1 MEIYINDQ
9 KLETTLNGETYLS
22 QVFDEI
28 IKWIESNRKYLRSY
42 HVNGSELTRIEMETM
57 AIEGVHRLDLFVGEE
72 LDIIEDSLIEL
83 DMYVDKVGSTLVG
96 RDSLTEK
103 ESNDLKEGIPWIENM
118 LISTK
123 NLLHLNL
130 ASIRPMG
137 KGKNV
142 EEILSSLKEI
152 SQNLDGT
159 TAIDAFLEDL
169 RDLKLFLMDLSA
181 RLAVIRMEDSEL
193 IAIIQKFVD
202 EKDKIIKDFMLINEN
217 FQSGKDYLA
226 TEIMTDAVGRLNALI
241 SAMVSIQSRHS
252 EINWADF
259 KAGEKALSD
268 VTNALNDALGNVA
281 EAMEKNDI
289 VYAGDILEYEL
300 PELLENM
307 IPLLKEILSAV
318 QAEA

>member
-1 MEIYINDQ
+1 MEIYINEQ
-9 KLETTLNGETYLS
+9 KLETTLNGETYLG

-28 IKWIESNRKYLRSY
+28 LKWIETNHKYLRSY
-42 HVNGSELTRIEMETM
+42 NVNGEELSRTAMENIEIVT
-57 AIEGVHRLDLFVGEE
+57 VSRLDLFVGEE

-83 DMYVDKVGSTLVG
+83 DSYVDKVGSTLVG

-103 ESNDLKEGIPWIENM
+103 ETNDLKEGIPWIENM
-118 LISTK
+118 LVSTK

-142 EEILSSLKEI
+142 EEIIASLKEV
-152 SQNLDGT
+152 SENLDGT
-159 TAIDAFLEDL
+159 AAIDLFLEDL

-193 IAIIQKFVD
+193 LAIIQKFVD

-217 FQSGKDYLA
+217 FQSGKDHLA

-241 SAMVSIQSRHS
+241 SAMVSIQGRHT
-252 EINWADF
+252 EIDWAHF
-259 KAGEKALSD
+259 KAGEMALSK
-268 VTNALNDALGNVA
+268 VTTALNDSLGNVA